1 MHPALLLLEF
11 DSIAIGIEAGDAMAK
26 RSLLGTLRAGTVQP
40 GRYLVL
46 AGGEVADVE
55 EARAAGLAV
64 GESCLVDEIFLP
76 DVHPE
81 VVTALVGARRTE
93 PRDALGIIETR
104 TVAATIGA
112 ADAGVK
118 GAEVNLIE
126 IRLAD
131 GLGGKAYLL
140 FSGEVS
146 DVEAAVELGVASLSR
161 RQGLVGRVVIPQI
174 HGEMRDNLYAHP
186 QFRSRVGAAWPIGGL
201 V

>member
-11 DSIAIGIEAGDAMAK
+11 DSIAVGIEGGDAMAK

-40 GRYLVL
+40 GRFLVL

-55 EARAAGLAV
+55 EARAAGLGV

-76 DVHPE
+76 EVHPE

-93 PRDALGIIETR
+93 SLDALGVIETR

-112 ADAGVK
+112 ADAGIK
-118 GAEVNLIE
+118 GAEVRLVE

-131 GLGGKAYLL
+131 GLGGKAYVL

-146 DVEAAVELGVASLSR
+146 DVEAAVEIGVASLKR
-161 RQGLVGRVVIPQI
+161 RQGLVGRVVIPRI
-174 HGEMRDNLYAHP
+174 HAEMLDNLHAHP
-186 QFRSRVGAAWPIGGL
+186 QFRCRVGAAWPIGGL

>member
-11 DSIAIGIEAGDAMAK
+11 DSIAVGIEAGDAMAK
-26 RSLLGTLRAGTVQP
+26 RSSLGTLRAGTVQP

-55 EARAAGLAV
+55 EARVAGLMV
-64 GESCLVDEIFLP
+64 GEGRLVDEVFLP

-93 PRDALGIIETR
+93 RRDALGIIETR

-118 GAEVNLIE
+118 GADVVLIE

-131 GLGGKAYLL
+131 GLDGKAYVL
-140 FSGEVS
+140 FSGSVS
-146 DVEAAVELGVASLSR
+146 DVEAAVDLGVASLSR
-161 RQGLVGRVVIPQI
+161 RKGLVARVVIPQI
-174 HGEMRDNLYAHP
+174 HGEMLDNLHAHP
-186 QFRSRVGAAWPIGGL
+186 QFRSRLGAAETTP
-201 V
+201 

>member
-11 DSIAIGIEAGDAMAK
+11 DSIAVGIEAGDAMAK

-46 AGGEVADVE
+46 ACGEVADVE
-55 EARAAGLAV
+55 EARAAGLLV
-64 GESCLVDEIFLP
+64 GEGSLVDEIFLP

-93 PRDALGIIETR
+93 SRDALGIIETR

-118 GAEVNLIE
+118 GADVSLIE

-131 GLGGKAYLL
+131 GLGGKAYVL
-140 FSGEVS
+140 FGGEVS
-146 DVEAAVELGVASLSR
+146 NVEAAVELGVASLSR
-161 RQGLVGRVVIPQI
+161 RHGLVARVVIPQI
-174 HGEMRDNLYAHP
+174 HGEMLDNLHAHP
-186 QFRSRVGAAWPIGGL
+186 QFRSRIEAGRPAP
-201 V
+201 

>member
-11 DSIAIGIEAGDAMAK
+11 DSIAVGIEAGDAMAK

-46 AGGEVADVE
+46 ACGEVADVE
-55 EARAAGLAV
+55 EARAAGVMV
-64 GESCLVDEIFLP
+64 GVGSLVDEIFLP

-93 PRDALGIIETR
+93 SHDALGIIETR
-104 TVAATIGA
+104 TVSATIGA

-118 GAEVNLIE
+118 GADVTLIE

-131 GLGGKAYLL
+131 GLGGKAYVL

-146 DVEAAVELGVASLSR
+146 NVEEAVEVGVGSLSR
-161 RQGLVGRVVIPQI
+161 RQGLVARVVIPQI
-174 HGEMRDNLYAHP
+174 HGEMLDNLHAHP
-186 QFRSRVGAAWPIGGL
+186 QFRSRLGADMPAP
-201 V
+201 

>member
-11 DSIAIGIEAGDAMAK
+11 DSIAVGIEAGDAMAK

-46 AGGEVADVE
+46 ACGEVADVE
-55 EARAAGLAV
+55 EARAAGLSV
-64 GESCLVDEIFLP
+64 GRDRLVDEIFLP

-81 VVTALVGARRTE
+81 VVTALVGARCTE
-93 PRDALGIIETR
+93 NRDALGIIETR

-118 GAEVNLIE
+118 GAEVALIE

-131 GLGGKAYLL
+131 GLGGKAYVL

-161 RQGLVGRVVIPQI
+161 RQGLVARVVIPQI
-174 HGEMRDNLYAHP
+174 HGEMLDNLHAHP
-186 QFRSRVGAAWPIGGL
+186 QFRSRLEAVRPFS
-201 V
+201 

>member
-26 RSLLGTLRAGTVQP
+26 RSLLGMLRAGTVQP

-46 AGGEVADVE
+46 ACGEVADVE
-55 EARAAGLAV
+55 EARTAGLTV
-64 GESCLVDEIFLP
+64 GEGSLVDEIFLP

-93 PRDALGIIETR
+93 SRDAVGIIETR

-118 GAEVNLIE
+118 GADVMLIE

-146 DVEAAVELGVASLSR
+146 AVEAAVEMGVASLSR
-161 RQGLVGRVVIPQI
+161 RQGLVARVVIPQI
-174 HGEMRDNLYAHP
+174 HGEMLDNLHAHP
-186 QFRSRVGAAWPIGGL
+186 QFRSRLGAAEQAP
-201 V
+201 

>member
-1 MHPALLLLEF
+1 MHPALLLFEF
-11 DSIAIGIEAGDAMAK
+11 DSIAVGIEAGDAMAK

-55 EARAAGLAV
+55 EARAAGLVV
-64 GESCLVDEIFLP
+64 GAGCLVDEIFLP

-81 VVTALVGARRTE
+81 VFTALVGRRRTE
-93 PRDALGIIETR
+93 SRDALGIIETR

-112 ADAGVK
+112 ADAGIK
-118 GAEVNLIE
+118 GADVSLVE

-131 GLGGKAYLL
+131 GLGGKAYVL
-140 FSGEVS
+140 FSGAVS

-161 RQGLVGRVVIPQI
+161 RNGLVARVVIPQI
-174 HGEMRDNLYAHP
+174 HGEMLDNLQADP
-186 QFRSRVGAAWPIGGL
+186 QFRSRVGAAR
-201 V
+201 

>member
-26 RSLLGTLRAGTVQP
+26 RSLLPTLRAGTVQP

-55 EARAAGLAV
+55 EARAAGRAV
-64 GESCLVDEIFLP
+64 GEGSLVDEIFLP
-76 DVHPE
+76 DVHPQ
-81 VVTALVGARRTE
+81 VVTALIGTRQTE
-93 PRDALGIIETR
+93 SRDALGIVETR

-112 ADAGVK
+112 ADAGIK
-118 GAEVNLIE
+118 GANVTLVE

-146 DVEAAVELGVASLSR
+146 DVEAAVEIGVASLTR
-161 RQGLVGRVVIPQI
+161 RECLVARVVIPQI
-174 HGEMRDNLYAHP
+174 HGEMLDNLYAHP
-186 QFRSRVGAAWPIGGL
+186 QFRSRVVTTPAEG
-201 V
+201 

>member
-11 DSIAIGIEAGDAMAK
+11 DSVAVGIEAGDAMAK

-46 AGGEVADVE
+46 AGGQVADVE
-55 EARAAGLAV
+55 EARLAGLLV
-64 GESCLVDEIFLP
+64 GKSNLVDEIFLP

-81 VVTALVGARRTE
+81 VVTALVGGRRTDS
-93 PRDALGIIETR
+93 RDALGIIETR

-118 GAEVNLIE
+118 GADVILVE
-126 IRLAD
+126 ICLAD
-131 GLGGKAYLL
+131 GLDGKAYVL

-161 RQGLVGRVVIPQI
+161 RQGLVARVVIPQI
-174 HGEMRDNLYAHP
+174 HGEMLDNLLADAR
-186 QFRSRVGAAWPIGGL
+186 FRSRLTAVPQ
-201 V
+201 VP

>member
-11 DSIAIGIEAGDAMAK
+11 DSIAVGIEAGDAMAK

-46 AGGEVADVE
+46 ACGEVADVE
-55 EARAAGLAV
+55 EARAAGVMV
-64 GESCLVDEIFLP
+64 GSGCMVDEIFLP

-93 PRDALGIIETR
+93 SRDALGIIETR

-112 ADAGVK
+112 ADAGIK
-118 GAEVNLIE
+118 GADVTLIE

-131 GLGGKAYLL
+131 GLGGKAYVL

-146 DVEAAVELGVASLSR
+146 NVEEAVEAGVASLSR
-161 RQGLVGRVVIPQI
+161 RRGLVARVVIPQI
-174 HGEMRDNLYAHP
+174 HGEMLDNLHAHP
-186 QFRSRVGAAWPIGGL
+186 QFRSRLGADVPAP
-201 V
+201 

>member
-1 MHPALLLLEF
+1 MYPALLLLEF
-11 DSIAIGIEAGDAMAK
+11 DSIAVGIEAGDAMAK

-55 EARAAGLAV
+55 EARAAGLMV
-64 GESCLVDEIFLP
+64 GEGSLVDQIFLP

-93 PRDALGIIETR
+93 RRDALGIIETR

-118 GAEVNLIE
+118 GADVVLIE

-131 GLGGKAYLL
+131 GLDGKAYVL
-140 FSGEVS
+140 FSGSVS
-146 DVEAAVELGVASLSR
+146 DVEAAVDLGVASLSR
-161 RQGLVGRVVIPQI
+161 RKGLVARVVIPQI
-174 HGEMRDNLYAHP
+174 HGEMLDNLHANP
-186 QFRSRVGAAWPIGGL
+186 QFRSRLGASEPTP
-201 V
+201 

>member
-11 DSIAIGIEAGDAMAK
+11 DSIAVGIEAGDAMAK

-46 AGGEVADVE
+46 ACGEVADVE
-55 EARAAGLAV
+55 EAQAAGLLV
-64 GESCLVDEIFLP
+64 GGECLVDEIFLP
-76 DVHPE
+76 DVHSE

-93 PRDALGIIETR
+93 SRDALGIIETR

-118 GAEVNLIE
+118 GADVALIE

-131 GLGGKAYLL
+131 GLGGKAYVL

-161 RQGLVGRVVIPQI
+161 RQGLVARVVIPQVA
-174 HGEMRDNLYAHP
+174 GEMLANLHAHP
-186 QFRSRVGAAWPIGGL
+186 QFRSRLGEATP
-201 V
+201 

>member
-11 DSIAIGIEAGDAMAK
+11 DSIAVGIEAGDAMAK
-26 RSLLGTLRAGTVQP
+26 RSSLGTLRAGTVQP
-40 GRYLVL
+40 GRDLVL

-55 EARAAGLAV
+55 EARVAGLMV
-64 GESCLVDEIFLP
+64 GEGRLVDEVFLP

-93 PRDALGIIETR
+93 RRDALGIIETR

-118 GAEVNLIE
+118 GADVVLIE

-131 GLGGKAYLL
+131 GLDGKAYVL
-140 FSGEVS
+140 FSGSVS
-146 DVEAAVELGVASLSR
+146 DVEAAVDLGVASLSR
-161 RQGLVGRVVIPQI
+161 RKGLVARVVIPQI
-174 HGEMRDNLYAHP
+174 HGEMLDNLHAHP
-186 QFRSRVGAAWPIGGL
+186 QFRSRLGAAETTP
-201 V
+201 

>member
-1 MHPALLLLEF
+1 MDPALLLLEF

-26 RSLLGTLRAGTVQP
+26 RSLLATLRAGTVQP

-64 GESCLVDEIFLP
+64 GESCLVDDIFLP

-81 VVTALVGARRTE
+81 VVTALVGTRRTE
-93 PRDALGIIETR
+93 SRDALGIIETR

-118 GAEVNLIE
+118 GADVMLIE
-126 IRLAD
+126 IRMAD
-131 GLGGKAYLL
+131 GLGGKAYVL
-140 FSGEVS
+140 FTGEVS
-146 DVEAAVELGVASLSR
+146 DVEAAVEQGVASLSR
-161 RQGLVGRVVIPQI
+161 RQGLVARVVIPQI
-174 HGEMRDNLYAHP
+174 HSEMLDNLHAHP
-186 QFRSRVGAAWPIGGL
+186 QFRSRLGDPRPVP
-201 V
+201 

>member
-11 DSIAIGIEAGDAMAK
+11 DSIAVGIEAGDAMAK

-55 EARAAGLAV
+55 EARAAGLLV
-64 GESCLVDEIFLP
+64 GEGRLVDEIFLP

-93 PRDALGIIETR
+93 SRDALGIIETR
-104 TVAATIGA
+104 TVAATVGA

-118 GAEVNLIE
+118 GADVMLIE

-131 GLGGKAYLL
+131 GLGGKAYVL

-146 DVEAAVELGVASLSR
+146 DVEAAVEVGVASLSR
-161 RQGLVGRVVIPQI
+161 RQGLVARVVIPQI
-174 HGEMRDNLYAHP
+174 HGEMLDNLHAHP
-186 QFRSRVGAAWPIGGL
+186 QFRSRLGAAGTTP
-201 V
+201 

>member
-11 DSIAIGIEAGDAMAK
+11 DSIAVGIEAGDAMAK

-46 AGGEVADVE
+46 ACGEVADVE
-55 EARAAGLAV
+55 EARAAGVMV
-64 GESCLVDEIFLP
+64 GSGCLVDEIFLP

-93 PRDALGIIETR
+93 SRDALGIIETR

-118 GAEVNLIE
+118 GADVTLIE
-126 IRLAD
+126 ICLAD
-131 GLGGKAYLL
+131 GLGGKAYVL

-146 DVEAAVELGVASLSR
+146 NVEEAVEVGVASLSR
-161 RQGLVGRVVIPQI
+161 RRGLVARVVIPQI
-174 HGEMRDNLYAHP
+174 HGEMLDNLYAHP
-186 QFRSRVGAAWPIGGL
+186 QFRSRLGADLPAP
-201 V
+201 